1 MDSDSIS
8 GPGEEEAVRHNNHRR
23 VAVVT
28 GASAGVGRATVR
40 ELARRGMRVALLAR
54 GSTGLA
60 AAADEIRAAGGE
72 ALPIETD
79 VADYGQVDAA
89 ATCVTEELGPI
100 DVWVNNAFTTVFAPF
115 TEIEPAE
122 YRRATEVIYL
132 GYVHGTRAAL
142 DRMLPRNSGA
152 IVQVGSALS
161 YRSIPLQSVYC
172 GAKHAIVGFTES
184 LRCELLHSASRV
196 RVTMVHL
203 PGLNTPQFDWV
214 LSRLGRHARPV
225 PPVYQPEVAAR
236 AIAYAA
242 DRPGRREYWVGG
254 MTVATILGNRVMPAV
269 LDRYLARTGFSSQ
282 QTAEPTSPQ
291 RPANLWRP
299 ADSPQGT
306 DFGAHGSF
314 DSEAHGHSAQAWLSR
329 HRRLVAAGTLIAGA
343 AAAATRAAIKH
354 G

>member
-1 MDSDSIS
+1 MRQHDQQ
-8 GPGEEEAVRHNNHRR
+8 R

-28 GASAGVGRATVR
+28 GATAGVGRATVR
-40 ELARRGMRVALLAR
+40 ELARRGMKVALLAR

-60 AAADEIRAAGGE
+60 AAADEIRAAGGV
-72 ALPIETD
+72 AVPIETD
-79 VADYGQVDAA
+79 VADYHQVEAA
-89 ATCVTEELGPI
+89 AARVTAELGPI

-115 TEIEPAE
+115 TEITPEE
-122 YRRATEVIYL
+122 YRRATEVTYL
-132 GYVHGTRAAL
+132 GFVHGTMVAL
-142 DRMLPRNSGA
+142 SRMLPRNSGT
-152 IVQVGSALS
+152 IVQVGSALA

-184 LRCELLHSASRV
+184 LRCELLHSRSRV

-242 DRPGRREYWVGG
+242 DHPQRREYWVGA
-254 MTVATILGNRVMPAV
+254 MTVATILGNRIIPGL

-282 QTAEPTSPQ
+282 QTAEPTSPH
-291 RPANLWRP
+291 RPANLWEP
-299 ADSPQGT
+299 ADSPAGG

-314 DSEAHGHSAQAWLSR
+314 DSEAHRHSPQQWLSR
-329 HRRLVAAGTLIAGA
+329 HRGLVATGTLILGA
-343 AAAATRAAIKH
+343 AAAATRAASQRRS
-354 G
+354 GPQSTG

>member
-1 MDSDSIS
+1 MK
-8 GPGEEEAVRHNNHRR
+8 RNNHGR

-28 GASAGVGRATVR
+28 GATAGVGRATVR
-40 ELARRGMRVALLAR
+40 ELARRGMKVALLAR

-60 AAADEIRAAGGE
+60 AATDEIRAAGGV

-79 VADYGQVDAA
+79 VADYHQVESAA
-89 ATCVTEELGPI
+89 DRITAELGPI
-100 DVWVNNAFTTVFAPF
+100 GLWVNNAFTTVFAPF
-115 TEIEPAE
+115 TEITPEE

-132 GYVHGTRAAL
+132 GFVHGTKVAL
-142 DRMLPRNSGA
+142 DRMLPRDSGT
-152 IVQVGSALS
+152 IVQVGSALA

-184 LRCELLHSASRV
+184 LRCELLHDRSRV
-196 RVTMVHL
+196 HVTMVHL

-242 DRPGRREYWVGG
+242 EHPRRKERWVGA
-254 MTVATILGNRVMPAV
+254 MTVATILGNRVIPAL

-282 QTAEPTSPQ
+282 QTEDPTSPQ
-291 RPANLWRP
+291 RRSNLWQP
-299 ADSPQGT
+299 VDSPGGQ

-314 DSEAHGHSAQAWLSR
+314 DNESHGHSAQEWLSQ
-329 HRRLVAAGTLIAGA
+329 HRGLVAAGAFVVGA
-343 AAAATRAAIKH
+343 AAAASRAARR
-354 G
+354 

>member
-1 MDSDSIS
+1 
-8 GPGEEEAVRHNNHRR
+8 VKRHNHRR

-28 GASAGVGRATVR
+28 GATAGVGRATVR
-40 ELARRGMRVALLAR
+40 ELARRGMKVALLAR

-60 AAADEIRAAGGE
+60 AAADEIRAAGGV

-79 VADYGQVDAA
+79 VAEYNQVDDAA
-89 ATCVTEELGPI
+89 ARISAELGPI
-100 DVWVNNAFTTVFAPF
+100 DLWVNNAFTTVFAPF
-115 TEIEPAE
+115 TEITPEE
-122 YRRATEVIYL
+122 YRRATEVTYL
-132 GYVHGTRAAL
+132 GYVHGTMAAL
-142 DRMLPRNSGA
+142 KRMMPRDSGT
-152 IVQVGSALS
+152 IVQVGSALA

-184 LRCELLHSASRV
+184 LRCELLHSRSRV
-196 RVTMVHL
+196 RVTMAHL

-242 DRPGRREYWVGG
+242 DHPGRREYWVGA
-254 MTVATILGNRVMPAV
+254 MTVATILGNRTIPGL

-282 QTAEPTSPQ
+282 QTADPTSPR
-291 RPANLWRP
+291 RPSNLWQP
-299 ADSPQGT
+299 ADSKDGT

-314 DSEAHGHSAQAWLSR
+314 DEGSHGHSAQQWLSQ
-329 HRRLVAAGTLIAGA
+329 HRALVATGTIILGA
-343 AAAATRAAIKH
+343 AAAATRAVGQH
-354 G
+354 RR